1 MNMINNL
8 SIESGNINGL
18 GDKCRDDLFMS
29 CLKYDINIILET
41 WKGSD
46 SSLNLS
52 EFKTLQKCRSK
63 HKRSKRFS
71 GGIVILKKQNC
82 IKEYKNYKM

>member
-8 SIESGNINGL
+8 SIGSWNINGL
-18 GDKCRDDLFMS
+18 GDKCRDDFVMS
-29 CLKYDINIILET
+29 CLLET

-52 EFKTLQKCRSK
+52 EFKTLQKC
-63 HKRSKRFS
+63 
-71 GGIVILKKQNC
+71 
-82 IKEYKNYKM
+82 

>member
-52 EFKTLQKCRSK
+52 EFKTL
-63 HKRSKRFS
+63 
-71 GGIVILKKQNC
+71 
-82 IKEYKNYKM
+82 